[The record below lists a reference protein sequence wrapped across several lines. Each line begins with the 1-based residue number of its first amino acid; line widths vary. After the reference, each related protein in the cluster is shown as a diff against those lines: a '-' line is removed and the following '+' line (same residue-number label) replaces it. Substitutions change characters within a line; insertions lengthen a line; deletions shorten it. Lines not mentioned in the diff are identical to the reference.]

1 MLVPAA
7 TGSRAASRERS
18 VAMRPVPQL
27 IAPVLLLGTA
37 LTLPGCGSSRIKVPP
52 PLRVAAAS
60 DLQRVLPGLLERFTG
75 AARITTGA
83 TFDASGRLAEQI
95 KAGAPF
101 DLFLSANR
109 AFVEDLAKAGLIVPE
124 TVQDYALGSLVLCVG
139 DSAKNQVTSLDDLKK
154 PEIRKIAIANPEYAP
169 YGIAARQALQR
180 AGLWESLEPRIVR
193 ADSVR
198 QALFHVQNGD
208 AEAALVSRALADPKQ
223 VKVLAIEEGL
233 HDAIVQSLGVV
244 AHSSRRDDAAALARF
259 ITGPEGQSMLS
270 EGGFVKV
277 TPDRT
282 PTPERSTTGH

>member
-1 MLVPAA
+1 
-7 TGSRAASRERS
+7 
-18 VAMRPVPQL
+18 MRPVPL
-27 IAPVLLLGTA
+27 GFPAALVLGAVLVA
-37 LTLPGCGSSRIKVPP
+37 SPGCGSSRIKVPP

-109 AFVEDLAKAGLIVPE
+109 TFVDDLANAGLIVPE
-124 TVQDYALGSLVLCVG
+124 TVRDYALGSLVLCVG
-139 DSAKNQVTSLDDLKK
+139 DSARGRVEVLDDLKR

-208 AEAALVSRALADPKQ
+208 AEAALVSRALVDPKL
-223 VKVLAIEEGL
+223 VKMLPIDEGL
-233 HDAIVQSLGVV
+233 HDPIVQSLGVV
-244 AHSSRRDDAAALARF
+244 AHGDRREDAAALARF
-259 ITGPEGQSMLS
+259 ITGPEGQALLS
-270 EGGFVKV
+270 EGGFAKV
-277 TPDRT
+277 EAEHSPAA
-282 PTPERSTTGH
+282 ERSKPGD